1 MLHKFKLYFVLL
13 SPFICVPFIVRYYP
27 HETVLNYETTSPDLQ
42 QIVNATSFMYTI
54 YIDHETST
62 MGRIREKETNET
74 STMGSVR
81 ERETKQTYY
90 TILQPAEKYLNARR
104 FDVIIKSVYAY
115 FFLITKHVPKCI
127 EIAYVE
133 HLRVWNKFSEYCKDL
148 DPRWSDYNK
157 KCEEKKTKKDFIT
170 SFHRTMEC
178 IEKDGFDLSLSQIP
192 LSKNEVIVDGAHR
205 LATGV
210 ILSKEVY
217 FQQLNYRVNIIWDF
231 LFFQH
236 RGLSTTVTD
245 TVLMEWMKI
254 QYKLKLLSQV
264 SIISLFTDNARD
276 ATNIRH
282 IVRHKL
288 SRDGMILYEKSL
300 MVKNLDI
307 SYLNSLIFANESIFG
322 TTIYRLKMKVRTFRL
337 NRAYFFFCFG
347 KNKEEIIRN
356 SAWKPDEQ
364 ICRNCSVHILDKPE
378 SNLVLASMILNNDT
392 LQYIY
397 NKLNCTKFVCIA
409 EKIAKSLPCR

>member
-1 MLHKFKLYFVLL
+1 MVELTNLQIFVVVLFIYF
-13 SPFICVPFIVRYYP
+13 FISFIVQYN
-27 HETVLNYETTSPDLQ
+27 VVVNYKMTS
-42 QIVNATSFMYTI
+42 T
-54 YIDHETST
+54 IDHEF
-62 MGRIREKETNET
+62 
-74 STMGSVR
+74 
-81 ERETKQTYY
+81 KQTYF
-90 TILQPAEKYLNARR
+90 TILQPAHKYLNARR
-104 FDVIIKSVYAY
+104 FDVIVKSVYAY
-115 FFLITKHVPKCI
+115 FFLIMKNVPKCI
-127 EIAYVE
+127 QNAYVE
-133 HLRVWNKFSEYCKDL
+133 HLRVWNNFREYCNDL
-148 DPRWSDYNK
+148 DPRWSDYYK

-178 IEKDGFDLSLSQIP
+178 IEKEGFNLSLSQIP
-192 LSKNEVIVDGAHR
+192 LSKNGVIANGAHR

-210 ILSKEVY
+210 ILSKKMY
-217 FQQLNYRVNIIWDF
+217 FQQLNYRFNRIWDF
-231 LFFQH
+231 LFFQD

-264 SIISLFTDNARD
+264 SIISLFTDSARD

-288 SRDGMILYEKSL
+288 SRDEMILYEKSL
-300 MVKNLDI
+300 MVTNLDI

-322 TTIYRLKMKVRTFRL
+322 TTMHRLKMKVPTFRL

-356 SAWKPDEQ
+356 SAWKPYEQ
-364 ICRNCSVHILDKPE
+364 MCRNCSVHILDKPE
-378 SNLVLASMILNNDT
+378 SNLVLASMILNNGT

-409 EKIAKSLPCR
+409 EEIAKSLPCR

>member
-1 MLHKFKLYFVLL
+1 MVELTNLQIF
-13 SPFICVPFIVRYYP
+13 FIVLFIFFFISFIVQYN
-27 HETVLNYETTSPDLQ
+27 VVVNYKMTS
-42 QIVNATSFMYTI
+42 I
-54 YIDHETST
+54 IDHEF
-62 MGRIREKETNET
+62 
-74 STMGSVR
+74 
-81 ERETKQTYY
+81 KQTYF
-90 TILQPAEKYLNARR
+90 TILQPAHKYLNARR
-104 FDVIIKSVYAY
+104 FDVIVKSVYAY
-115 FFLITKHVPKCI
+115 FFLIMKNVPKCI
-127 EIAYVE
+127 QNAYVE
-133 HLRVWNKFSEYCKDL
+133 HLRVWNNFREYCSDL
-148 DPRWSDYNK
+148 DPRWSDYYK

-178 IEKDGFDLSLSQIP
+178 IEKEGFNLSLSQIP
-192 LSKNEVIVDGAHR
+192 LSKNGVIANGAHR

-210 ILSKEVY
+210 ILSKELY
-217 FQQLNYRVNIIWDF
+217 FQQLNYRFNIIWDF

-245 TVLMEWMKI
+245 AVLMEWMKI

-264 SIISLFTDNARD
+264 SIISLFTDSARD

-288 SRDGMILYEKSL
+288 SRDEMILYEKSL
-300 MVKNLDI
+300 MVTNLDI

-322 TTIYRLKMKVRTFRL
+322 TTIQRLKMRVPTFRL
-337 NRAYFFFCFG
+337 NRAYFFFFFG

-356 SAWKPDEQ
+356 SAWKPYEQ
-364 ICRNCSVHILDKPE
+364 MCRNCSVHILDKPE
-378 SNLVLASMILNNDT
+378 SNLVLASMILNNGT

-409 EKIAKSLPCR
+409 EEIAKSFPCR